1 MVDRTRGYVRTDT
14 QFIEGTPV
22 LDASG
27 ERIGSVS
34 EGAPKGADGA
44 YLIVRQGRIFGKE
57 LPIPRA
63 AIAGYDGDGIH
74 LKLTKEEIKERQQL
88 MPARANELE
97 QASADQWIA
106 TEQNALAGT
115 AAMLPGAGL
124 SYHPFT
130 PEGTMLPPV
139 PPASAS
145 MVNHMPAE
153 EGNSSMSFTDPN
165 RPLDGDSSEGMYT
178 PAPVQT
184 QTYPATDVSSGTTA
198 EENAQQD
205 AQTSMSFD
213 LSHPWETMRAAVD
226 QIQQRAGD
234 AADQLKTQAGAAVE
248 QLKNQA
254 GDTVEKIKTQANDQ
268 LDNQMTQAGLSLAT
282 VADAVDTL
290 SDQLRRGNQKLLAT
304 YADRAAGHV
313 DELATYLRQSDP
325 NKVLHDIEDF
335 ARREPALFLAGAFA
349 IGLLGTRFL
358 KSSSSHAEQ

>member
-1 MVDRTRGYVRTDT
+1 
-14 QFIEGTPV
+14 
-22 LDASG
+22 
-27 ERIGSVS
+27 
-34 EGAPKGADGA
+34 
-44 YLIVRQGRIFGKE
+44 
-57 LPIPRA
+57 
-63 AIAGYDGDGIH
+63 
-74 LKLTKEEIKERQQL
+74 
-88 MPARANELE
+88 
-97 QASADQWIA
+97 
-106 TEQNALAGT
+106 
-115 AAMLPGAGL
+115 
-124 SYHPFT
+124 
-130 PEGTMLPPV
+130 
-139 PPASAS
+139 
-145 MVNHMPAE
+145 
-153 EGNSSMSFTDPN
+153 
-165 RPLDGDSSEGMYT
+165 
-178 PAPVQT
+178 
-184 QTYPATDVSSGTTA
+184 
-198 EENAQQD
+198 
-205 AQTSMSFD
+205 
-213 LSHPWETMRAAVD
+213 MRAAVD